1 MSDALQEH
9 LRGTVVTPADAAYEE
24 ARKVRNA
31 MYERRPAAIVQ
42 CAGVPD
48 VQHAIRHAR
57 EHELPIAVRCGN
69 HSVHGHGSCDGG
81 IVLDLHTFMRGVWV
95 DPKLRIA
102 RAQGGADW
110 GDFDGATQLHGLAT
124 TGGRVSDTGIGG
136 LTLGSGSGWLERK
149 LGLTCDNLIGAELVT
164 ADGELVRV
172 DEHEHRDLLWG
183 LRGGGGNFGVVTVF
197 EYRVDPVGPIVLGG
211 NLVYPADRGLEV
223 ISAWQELVDSAS
235 DDLGTGIHFY
245 VMPDIPY
252 VPAELRNQPVV
263 SIFVCHAG
271 TVEEAEREIAPL
283 RDLSPAADMLE
294 PMPYTT
300 VQALSDAVL
309 PPGQRNYWK
318 AENLTDLTIPGITAL
333 ISGAVDLA
341 VTSPL
346 GVVALY
352 PKGRAITQVD
362 ADSAA
367 LDGRA
372 SPYSVYAW
380 SLWPSA
386 EDDEL
391 NIGRTRSLFNGIAEH
406 LDTGVSANFSSEQD
420 ATGFRQS
427 FGRAERYQ
435 RLVDLKR
442 RFDPEN
448 VFHLN
453 HNIDPAA
460 ALQPAG
466 DQGGSQ

>member
-1 MSDALQEH
+1 ML
-9 LRGTVVTPADAAYEE
+9 
-24 ARKVRNA
+24 
-31 MYERRPAAIVQ
+31 
-42 CAGVPD
+42 
-48 VQHAIRHAR
+48 
-57 EHELPIAVRCGN
+57 
-69 HSVHGHGSCDGG
+69 
-81 IVLDLHTFMRGVWV
+81 
-95 DPKLRIA
+95 
-102 RAQGGADW
+102 
-110 GDFDGATQLHGLAT
+110 
-124 TGGRVSDTGIGG
+124 
-136 LTLGSGSGWLERK
+136 
-149 LGLTCDNLIGAELVT
+149 
-164 ADGELVRV
+164 RV

-283 RDLSPAADMLE
+283 RELAPAADMLE

-318 AENLTDLTIPGITAL
+318 AENLTDLTTAGISAL

-352 PKGRAITQVD
+352 PKGRAITRVD
-362 ADSAA
+362 GDSAA

-391 NIGRTRSLFNGIAEH
+391 NIGRTRALFRGIAEH

-420 ATGFRQS
+420 AAGFQQS

-466 DQGGSQ
+466 TREARSDINRIRRRHAVRTPHREREPVRDVAAVVRLPRRRRLHLVRGGARRDSQPGGDERDVAAAEVPVHRPRRPPFHRPPRDAATCRRWRSVR

>member
-1 MSDALQEH
+1 MPSWSPPTG
-9 LRGTVVTPADAAYEE
+9 RW
-24 ARKVRNA
+24 
-31 MYERRPAAIVQ
+31 
-42 CAGVPD
+42 CA
-48 VQHAIRHAR
+48 
-57 EHELPIAVRCGN
+57 
-69 HSVHGHGSCDGG
+69 S
-81 IVLDLHTFMRGVWV
+81 
-95 DPKLRIA
+95 
-102 RAQGGADW
+102 
-110 GDFDGATQLHGLAT
+110 
-124 TGGRVSDTGIGG
+124 
-136 LTLGSGSGWLERK
+136 
-149 LGLTCDNLIGAELVT
+149 
-164 ADGELVRV
+164 
-172 DEHEHRDLLWG
+172 DEHENRDLLWG

-271 TVEEAEREIAPL
+271 TVQEAEREIAPL
-283 RDLSPAADMLE
+283 RELAPAADMLE

-318 AENLTDLTIPGITAL
+318 AENLTDLTTAGITAL

-352 PKGRAITQVD
+352 PKGRAITRVD
-362 ADSAA
+362 GDSAA

-391 NIGRTRSLFNGIAEH
+391 NIGRTRSLFRRDRGAPRH
-406 LDTGVSANFSSEQD
+406 RRLCQLLQRAGRRRFPAVVRSGRAVSAPGRPQASVRSGERVPSQPQHRSCGGASACRRSGRLAVTSTAFAVGTPFAPRTESANRYAMWLQWFGYLVADVYTSYEEELDAIRNRVAMNEMSPLQKYRFTGPDAHRFTDRLVTRDLSAMEVGQVMYTPWCDHDGKVVCDGLVFRIGEQD
-420 ATGFRQS
+420 FRISGGRLSRWLEQVAEGFDVEITDET
-427 FGRAERYQ
+427 A
-435 RLVDLKR
+435 DLAI
-442 RFDPEN
+442 
-448 VFHLN
+448 L
-453 HNIDPAA
+453 
-460 ALQPAG
+460 ALQGPALPT
-466 DQGGSQ
+466 